1 MDSNGSTPEA
11 HSPVHVS
18 AFGREAHDIISDI
31 TDVSEQ
37 RTMVVEMADQS
48 RDVLSDIETSS
59 IKRVERI
66 IDPER
71 SDSVLLDRYAQ
82 EAHRCIDEAI
92 ARSERN
98 IFQDSRQQELAKEEP
113 IGDIPDIEW
122 LSGEEFTIS
131 KGTDKIQD
139 FVETWECT
147 GSWLFCIDY
156 LCEEKHEYSRRY
168 RYRVQWSVPTRRKP
182 IPRATASVYF
192 TIEIS
197 TVKPQHFPVD
207 VYYIFEANKLVHRP
221 GKSRFREKWLQDIV
235 ESKILM
241 MDAIKF

>member
-1 MDSNGSTPEA
+1 MDSSSSTPEVQ
-11 HSPVHVS
+11 SPVHVS
-18 AFGREAHDIISDI
+18 ALGREAHDIISDI

-37 RTMVVEMADQS
+37 RTLVVEMAGQS

-59 IKRVERI
+59 IKHVERI

-92 ARSERN
+92 SRSERN
-98 IFQDSRQQELAKEEP
+98 IFQDYQQQLSKEEL

-131 KGTDKIQD
+131 KGEEKICQ
-139 FVETWECT
+139 FVETWECA

-197 TVKPQHFPVD
+197 TVKPLHFPVD